1 MRSLGFFVSWKERMF
16 RRSDT
21 LLWCETRHDAREVVI
36 LSGTSPSSCFA
47 SGLSNVVDDKV
58 DAVEPMIDDCG

>member
-36 LSGTSPSSCFA
+36 LSGTSSCFA
-47 SGLSNVVDDKV
+47 SGLSSVVDDKV